1 MRLIR
6 AAALLQIGLWALPL
20 SAHAGIY
27 AQIGPEGQLQV
38 QAEPI
43 AGVPAFNPR
52 VPYVPAPVVP
62 RAAPPSARVVRTF
75 DPLIIDAG
83 RRAGVDAA
91 LLHAVVQ
98 VESAYNPRALS
109 RAGAA
114 GLMQLMPA
122 TARRFGVRDRFDA
135 AQNLHGGAAY
145 LAWLI
150 EHFDGDLELVLAAYN
165 AGEGAVRRHGNRIP
179 PYNETR
185 QYVRKV
191 LARYPR

>member
-1 MRLIR
+1 MHLIR
-6 AAALLQIGLWALPL
+6 TAALLQIGLWALTSP
-20 SAHAGIY
+20 AHAGIY
-27 AQIGPEGQLQV
+27 AKIGPEGQLQV
-38 QAEPI
+38 LAEPV
-43 AGVPAFNPR
+43 AGAQAFNPR
-52 VPYVPAPVVP
+52 VPYVPAPMVP
-62 RAAPPSARVVRTF
+62 QEPRPSARMVEAF
-75 DPLIIDAG
+75 DPLIADAG
-83 RRAGVDAA
+83 RNAGVDAA

-150 EHFDGDLELVLAAYN
+150 EQFDGDLELVLAAYN

-191 LARYPR
+191 LARYTQ